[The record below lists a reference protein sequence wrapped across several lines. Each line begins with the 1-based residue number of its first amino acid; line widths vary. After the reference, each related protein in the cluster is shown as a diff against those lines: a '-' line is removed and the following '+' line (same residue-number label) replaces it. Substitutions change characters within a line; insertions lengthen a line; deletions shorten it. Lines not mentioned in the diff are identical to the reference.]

1 MESQNNQTLS
11 KFEIIGSTYINILYN
26 NIYNNSILSNVNIKN
41 AYIANILDYLNSS
54 KEEEFFIQSINCI
67 CSYFKSSTKYTD
79 LSFNNCV
86 ELLIIEFVPTNYI
99 NKLNKQQKHKI
110 LHNVLHNTLKRVIA
124 TIIKNHI
131 MVIIDNHNDLNNLVT
146 LQDIY
151 LKNILYEK
159 NLLLSR
165 FADPT
170 QKDDNT
176 EKIKIFELLEKFKIE
191 VVTLKKKN
199 EELMSLIKDST
210 NKFNKLKNDYT
221 MCLDNN
227 KSIQSKLY
235 KANLEIEQLN
245 AHIKNVVK
253 IKERSKSGTKTQL
266 TIDEVIIEDDDIQDD
281 IQEEDVIQEDIQE
294 EDVIQEED
302 IQEEDVI
309 QEDVQECVK
318 DEYDN
323 KSFDLNYDSDRDE
336 TNMFDNNNIGRILKK
351 NNNLL
356 SNINFDESVIINK
369 YNDDEDDCLLINNH
383 LDKLKTNK
391 INESLLFN

>member
-131 MVIIDNHNDLNNLVT
+131 MIIIDNHNDLNNLVT

-170 QKDDNT
+170 QKDDDT

-309 QEDVQECVK
+309 QEDVK
-318 DEYDN
+318 DEY
-323 KSFDLNYDSDRDE
+323 DLNYDSDRDE
-336 TNMFDNNNIGRILKK
+336 TNMFDNDNNNNNIGRILKK

>member
-131 MVIIDNHNDLNNLVT
+131 MIIIDNHNDLNNLVT

-281 IQEEDVIQEDIQE
+281 IQEEDDIQEDIQE

-309 QEDVQECVK
+309 QEDVK
-318 DEYDN
+318 DEY
-323 KSFDLNYDSDRDE
+323 DLNYDSDRDE
-336 TNMFDNNNIGRILKK
+336 TNMFDNDNNNNNNIGRILKK